1 MRRKGK
7 NAVTLTGTQQKMRA
21 RVGVSIIT
29 ETGAVAIHEFI
40 SSRAVI
46 FIRPVLCINQEPE
59 CVEEAVMMPG
69 EPLS

>member
-1 MRRKGK
+1 
-7 NAVTLTGTQQKMRA
+7 MRA

-69 EPLS
+69 SPQLTEFRMPPVSTTGR

>member
-1 MRRKGK
+1 
-7 NAVTLTGTQQKMRA
+7 MRA

-46 FIRPVLCINQEPE
+46 FIRPVLCGGGSNDAGGAPQLTEFR
-59 CVEEAVMMPG
+59 MPPVSTTG
-69 EPLS
+69 R

>member
-1 MRRKGK
+1 
-7 NAVTLTGTQQKMRA
+7 MRA

-46 FIRPVLCINQEPE
+46 FIRPVLCIIPGAGMCGGGSNDAGGAPQLTEFR
-59 CVEEAVMMPG
+59 MPPVSTTG
-69 EPLS
+69 R

>member
-1 MRRKGK
+1 
-7 NAVTLTGTQQKMRA
+7 MRA

-69 EPLS
+69 SPSAD

>member
-29 ETGAVAIHEFI
+29 ETGAVAIHDYNLVSVSE
-40 SSRAVI
+40 
-46 FIRPVLCINQEPE
+46 
-59 CVEEAVMMPG
+59 VEALAGGNASGRVQR
-69 EPLS
+69 